1 MIKTASKI
9 KKLLSVAIV
18 GIICITPNTASFANI
33 NVKGYYRS
41 NRTYVWPHYRTSPN
55 RSINENWSTYGKTN
69 PYKGKKRL

>member
-41 NRTYVWPHYRTSPN
+41 NGTYV
-55 RSINENWSTYGKTN
+55 
-69 PYKGKKRL
+69 